1 MSIFVSGCVNS
12 VLDPIVL
19 FAAYFVSKIFFFY
32 INFLDTIP
40 IEKGGESIFTILET
54 VYFVTFSMD
63 KM

>member
-1 MSIFVSGCVNS
+1 MYRWIDIDIKPNS
-12 VLDPIVL
+12 SSNTLDIHCSL
-19 FAAYFVSKIFFFY
+19 FFFY